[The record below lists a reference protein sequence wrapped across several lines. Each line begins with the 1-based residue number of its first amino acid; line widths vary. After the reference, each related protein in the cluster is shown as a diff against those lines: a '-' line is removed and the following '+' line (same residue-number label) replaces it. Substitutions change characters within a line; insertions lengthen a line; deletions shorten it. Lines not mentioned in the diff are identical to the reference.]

1 MGLGKNKV
9 YAATTPQSESFE
21 SSSYSVGQYS
31 GCKSIG
37 DWTYCLLKTDGT
49 DDTRDIKDAGGV
61 QQAPMVEIADP
72 SSGYSGLIT
81 NYSKAISFMGL
92 ALEDN
97 GVRITSTKGNFK
109 LVSFQAEDN
118 FTDVDTNDPNVV
130 FTVTGYNGGS
140 AVLGA
145 IQTFTAPNGT
155 GQTVTLSSAGWN
167 NINEFRISSS
177 TPTPNLSIFMD
188 NIVVSDPI
196 LPGKILTA
204 ATINNDV
211 DNDIDVTFGADPAF
225 EGAIT
230 GVSFNGKALEAS
242 QYSVFSGK
250 VTLKP
255 SATTTD
261 SSKQSYLRTPATGNV
276 VIKATDYNDSTVSQ
290 TINAGAVASL
300 LVSRQPAAGTASG
313 DAFATQPIVTLKD
326 QYGNIC
332 STGVSKTANVVAS
345 AKAGTGTWTIGGTA
359 TKAAVAGVATFTD
372 LTCSL
377 TAAGNGAIHFASG
390 TPAVDSNTFT
400 IPAVAATVPGA
411 PTGVSATAGDGQATV
426 SFTAPASD
434 GGSGITGYTV
444 TSAPGGITGTGTGS
458 PITVSGLSNGT
469 AYTFTVTATN
479 GVGTGAVSSASSS
492 VTPTAAA
499 TVPGA
504 PTGVSA
510 IAGDGQATVSFAAPA
525 SDGGSTITGYT
536 VTSNPGGITGTGT
549 GSPITVTG
557 LTNGTAYTFTVTA
570 TNGVGTGA
578 TSVPSSSVTPMASQT
593 ITFIG
598 PGAQNFGTKPTISA
612 TASSGLTVV
621 FSSSNTSVAT
631 ITPSGT
637 LTFVGTGMATIDAD
651 QSGNAS
657 YLAAPRVSRS
667 FMVNAVVPGVP
678 TGVSATAG
686 DTQSTVSF
694 TAPTFNGGSG
704 ITGYTVTSNPGGFT
718 GTGSGSPITVSGLT
732 NGTAYTF
739 TVTATN
745 GVGTGAASSASSSV
759 TPTAPLQTAAPV
771 ITGTPTVG
779 DTSISGTAES
789 GSNVIL
795 SVGGVA
801 RPAVTAVGGA
811 WTVSGLTLTAGQSI
825 SVTAQSSGKTISS
838 AATIVVAPAPLQT
851 AAPVITGTP
860 TAGDTS
866 ISGTAESGSSVI
878 LSVGGVARPVVTAVG
893 GTWTVSGLTLTAGQ
907 SISVT
912 AQTSGKTI
920 SSAATA
926 AVAPAPLQTAA
937 PVITGTPTAGDTS
950 ISGTAESGS
959 SVILSVGGVAKPAVT
974 AAGGIWTVSG
984 LTLTAGQSISVTA
997 QSSGKT
1003 ISNTATATVASP
1015 TYTLTYTAGSYGTIS
1030 GISPQNVARGKD
1042 GSTITAVPN
1051 PGCHFVNWS
1060 DSVSTATRID
1070 RKVQNDIT
1078 VTAYFAIDPS
1088 PYIPPTPQPT
1098 TETRQ
1103 VPVVVENGNQES
1115 TAVQTTITRTTD
1127 TQGVK
1132 TDIVKFDEN
1141 TAAEAVKKA
1150 SETKSTKAAIDI
1162 SNTAGN
1168 SADRTEFQLPAVSM
1182 GELAKQNISLDLKTE
1197 KAALEVPAVTIKKLG
1212 EQGAAVKISEEKD
1225 ESKIENNK
1233 ALVLKLASG
1242 AHIIAAPLNIEANIT
1257 GRVKITIPID
1267 SSKLPI
1273 SKEELDKFLSS
1284 LAVMVHHS
1292 DGQDVVDKGTI
1303 VYDEK
1308 GNVVGISIY
1317 VNKFSSFTL
1326 IEMPKDY
1333 FNGKTTVMPDKV
1345 DQNKEWHLK
1354 FTKEADPSTVTSDN
1368 IYVTDSKGNKV
1379 DAKVSCESDNV
1390 IKVSPVNSYKSGETY
1405 YIYIS
1410 KNVTSKYSESLSED
1424 LRYQFTVK

>member
-1 MGLGKNKV
+1 MKKFLKKVSILSTLLFVLTIFPGPMGLGENKA
-9 YAATTPQSESFE
+9 YAATTPQSENFE
-21 SSSYSVGQYS
+21 SNSYSVGQYV
-31 GCKSIG
+31 CPKTIG
-37 DWTYCLLKTDGT
+37 DWTYSLLKADGS
-49 DDTRDIKDAGGV
+49 DDTSGIPGT
-61 QQAPMVEIADP
+61 QAPWVEIVN
-72 SSGYSGLIT
+72 STSGYSGSSIPT
-81 NYSKAISFMGL
+81 NSKAIYFQGNCGSNR
-92 ALEDN
+92 AA
-97 GVRITSTKGNFK
+97 RITSTKGNFK

-118 FTDVDTNDPNVV
+118 FTNADNTDPVE

-140 AVLGA
+140 VVPGA
-145 IQTFTAPNGT
+145 TQKFTAPNGAVEPV
-155 GQTVTLSSAGWN
+155 TVTLSGAGWN
-167 NINEFRISSS
+167 NINEFRISHNN
-177 TPTPNLSIFMD
+177 TTADLCIFMD
-188 NIVVSDPI
+188 NISVADPI
-196 LPGKILTA
+196 LPGKSLTA

-211 DNDIDVTFGADPAF
+211 DHDIDVTFGADLDF
-225 EGAIT
+225 QEKIT

-242 QYSVFSGK
+242 QYSVSSGK

-276 VIKATDYNDSTVSQ
+276 VIKATGYDDSTVPQ
-290 TINAGAVASL
+290 TINAGAVANLS
-300 LVSRQPAAGTASG
+300 VSRQPAAGTTSG

-326 QYGNIC
+326 QYNNTC
-332 STGVSKTANVVAS
+332 STGVSTTANVVAS

-400 IPAVAATVPGA
+400 ISAAAATVPGA

-434 GGSGITGYTV
+434 
-444 TSAPGGITGTGTGS
+444 
-458 PITVSGLSNGT
+458 
-469 AYTFTVTATN
+469 
-479 GVGTGAVSSASSS
+479 
-492 VTPTAAA
+492 
-499 TVPGA
+499 
-504 PTGVSA
+504 
-510 IAGDGQATVSFAAPA
+510 
-525 SDGGSTITGYT
+525 
-536 VTSNPGGITGTGT
+536 
-549 GSPITVTG
+549 
-557 LTNGTAYTFTVTA
+557 
-570 TNGVGTGA
+570 
-578 TSVPSSSVTPMASQT
+578 
-593 ITFIG
+593 
-598 PGAQNFGTKPTISA
+598 
-612 TASSGLTVV
+612 
-621 FSSSNTSVAT
+621 
-631 ITPSGT
+631 
-637 LTFVGTGMATIDAD
+637 
-651 QSGNAS
+651 
-657 YLAAPRVSRS
+657 
-667 FMVNAVVPGVP
+667 
-678 TGVSATAG
+678 
-686 DTQSTVSF
+686 
-694 TAPTFNGGSG
+694 GGSG

-759 TPTAPLQTAAPV
+759 TPTAAATVPGAPTGVSATAGDGQATVSFTAPASDGGSGITSYTV
-771 ITGTPTVG
+771 TSNPGGFTGTG
-779 DTSISGTAES
+779 S
-789 GSNVIL
+789 GSPI
-795 SVGGVA
+795 
-801 RPAVTAVGGA
+801 
-811 WTVSGLTLTAGQSI
+811 TVSGLTNGTAYTFTVTATNGVGTGAASSASSSVTPTAAATVPGAPTGVSATAGDGQATVSFTAPASDGGSAI
-825 SVTAQSSGKTISS
+825 TGYTVTSNPGGFTKTGTGSPITVTGLSNGTAYTFTVTATNGVGTGAASSASSSVTPTAL
-838 AATIVVAPAPLQT
+838 APLQT
-851 AAPVITGTP
+851 VAPVITGTP

-878 LSVGGVARPVVTAVG
+878 LSVGGVARPAVTAVG

-912 AQTSGKTI
+912 AQASGKTI
-920 SSAATA
+920 SSAVTAT
-926 AVAPAPLQTAA
+926 VAMAPLQTAA

-950 ISGTAESGS
+950 ISGTAEAGA
-959 SVILSVGGVAKPAVT
+959 SVILSIGGVAKPAVT
-974 AAGGIWTVSG
+974 AVGGFWTVSGLTLTAGQSISVTAQASGKTISSAVTATVAMAPLQTAAPVITGTPTAGDTSISGTAEAGASVILSIGGVAKPAVTAVGGTWTVSG

-1003 ISNTATATVASP
+1003 ISSVATATVGTP
-1015 TYTLTYTAGSYGTIS
+1015 ITYTLTYTAGPNGTIS
-1030 GISPQNVARGKD
+1030 GQSLQSVAG
-1042 GSTITAVPN
+1042 GTIGTAVTAVPN
-1051 PGCHFVNWS
+1051 AGYHFTNWS
-1060 DSVSTATRID
+1060 DSVPTATRID
-1070 RKVQNDIT
+1070 RNVQNNIK
-1078 VTAYFAIDPS
+1078 VTAYFAADVPI

-1212 EQGAAVKISEEKD
+1212 EQGAVVKISEEKD

-1242 AHIIAAPLNIEANIT
+1242 AQIIAAPLNIEANIT

-1267 SSKLPI
+1267 SSKLPT

-1292 DGQDVVDKGTI
+1292 GGQDVVDKGTI

-1308 GNVVGISIY
+1308 GSVVGISIY

-1368 IYVTDSKGNKV
+1368 IYVTDSKGNKI
-1379 DAKVSCESDNV
+1379 DIKVSCESDDV

-1405 YIYIS
+1405 YIYIT
-1410 KNVTSKYSESLSED
+1410 KKVTSNYKEPLAEN
-1424 LRYQFTVK
+1424 LRYEFTVK